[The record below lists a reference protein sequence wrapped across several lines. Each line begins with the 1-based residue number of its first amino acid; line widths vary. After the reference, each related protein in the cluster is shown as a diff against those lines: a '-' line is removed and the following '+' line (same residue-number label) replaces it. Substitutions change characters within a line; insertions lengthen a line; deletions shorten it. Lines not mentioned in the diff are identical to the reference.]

1 MEREI
6 TLDSLRMMA
15 QRAGLELDDDELRR
29 LLPGVNRAKRQVA
42 ELRLLIG
49 AESELAATFNA
60 SATARN

>member
-49 AESELAATFNA
+49 AESEPAATFNA